1 MTDYSCTPSIIPA
14 PSTPREPLIGNDGW
28 FPDVDPAALRK
39 LVRLRDTVTPERL
52 REAALAAISWA
63 AINLADWQARHVAAG
78 HDCLEAVPAPLL
90 DGESRLLFLYR
101 RVIATAAK
109 AELVERYRDM
119 DITAAGQR
127 KVDDLDTS
135 VGELRRDAIHAVRDL
150 RGVTRTSIE
159 LI

>member
-14 PSTPREPLIGNDGW
+14 PAAPSEPLITNDGW
-28 FPDVDPAALRK
+28 FPDIDPAELRK
-39 LVRLRDTVTPERL
+39 VLRLRDAVTPERL
-52 REAALAAISWA
+52 RDAALAAIAWA
-63 AINLADWQARHVAAG
+63 AINLERWQVCHVAAG
-78 HDCLEAVPAPLL
+78 HASLEAVPTKQL

-101 RVIATAAK
+101 RAIAAAAK

-127 KVDDLDTS
+127 KVEDLDLS
-135 VGELRRDAIHAVRDL
+135 IGELRRDATHAIRDL
-150 RGVTRTSIE
+150 IGTTRTSIE